1 MEIHVM
7 LRMPS
12 EQWLQ
17 WKKNGHGQEFTTL
30 DKKESE
36 SLSEKQADSQV
47 ESVSSKSQLLSGS
60 TQFTQMAESFV
71 D

>member
-1 MEIHVM
+1 M

-17 WKKNGHGQEFTTL
+17 WKKKKNGHGQEFTTL
-30 DKKESE
+30 NKKESE